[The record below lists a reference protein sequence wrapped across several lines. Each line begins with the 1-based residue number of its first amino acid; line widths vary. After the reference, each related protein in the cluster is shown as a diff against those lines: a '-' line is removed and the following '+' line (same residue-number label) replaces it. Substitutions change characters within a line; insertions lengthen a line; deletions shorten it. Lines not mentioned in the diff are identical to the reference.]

1 MGKKSSSSLRIG
13 SVLNFE
19 VGLKK
24 KKNQKIFFSQIP
36 FFCQFYIGTVFEI
49 NSHVH
54 KK

>member
-24 KKNQKIFFSQIP
+24 KKKIKKYFSAKYLFFANFI
-36 FFCQFYIGTVFEI
+36 
-49 NSHVH
+49 
-54 KK
+54 